1 MTSLAQAYIHLKPYS
16 AKPSQIKA
24 LGSYAKR
31 TAAKSAR
38 EIYGGGV
45 TILVEI
51 EEGSLRTRVTVIA
64 VALNILQGGHLA
76 YSTIADLKGFQE
88 GVSELCDQAREFGVD
103 VCEPFVRKAGVPKED
118 VYRFERRLKT
128 PGKLYRFSKHLEKL
142 QRSVDE
148 LSPKTLKEELARLRA
163 ELDVIEG
170 DLSVEDRR
178 ALERVIRNR
187 RLPTPRN
194 WPRPESAKLAVRPKE
209 QDLALFEERPLDET
223 LERRKLVFRDSEI
236 IPLDDSQRRQFRLR
250 PPMLIESEETDD

>member
-1 MTSLAQAYIHLKPYS
+1 VTSLAQAYIHLKPYS
-16 AKPSQIKA
+16 AKPSEIRA

-64 VALNILQGGHLA
+64 ITLNVLQGAHFA

-163 ELDVIEG
+163 ELDVIES
-170 DLSVEDRR
+170 DLSVQDRR
-178 ALERVIRNR
+178 ALEGVIRSR

-209 QDLALFEERPLDET
+209 QDLALFGDTPSDET
-223 LERRKLVFRDSEI
+223 LERRRLVFRDSET
-236 IPLDDSQRRQFRLR
+236 IPLDGSQRRQLRLR